1 MEATL
6 PKSVQYLIISFENR
20 REQGLD
26 AYKNCALL
34 VEQLNAI
41 GWTCDYGLD
50 GEPYDFK
57 KL

>member
-6 PKSVQYLIISFENR
+6 PKSVQDLIESFEERQNDCMD
-20 REQGLD
+20 G
-26 AYKNCALL
+26 YKNCALL

-50 GEPYDFK
+50 GEPYDFN